1 MSKSVSPNIATKFD
15 AKKLD
20 LKRQNI
26 MLSGYSKLKEFFGKE
41 VENTFAPI
49 NILMYFFLKKY

>member
-1 MSKSVSPNIATKFD
+1 MSKSVSPNIVTKFD

-26 MLSGYSKLKEFFGKE
+26 MLSGY
-41 VENTFAPI
+41 
-49 NILMYFFLKKY
+49 